1 MVTEYSFTEVP
12 SPVPSPYE
20 NLQASSYIVP
30 WFSQLQN
37 ILSPIYNRR
46 RTWTRIFLDNIE
58 KEANFLNF
66 NLTKIINKKIK
77 LKTFKIDFSKRFSES
92 LTWYKK

>member
-1 MVTEYSFTEVP
+1 MVTEYSFNEVP

-20 NLQASSYIVP
+20 NLQASNYIVP

-37 ILSPIYNRR
+37 ILSHIYNRR

-77 LKTFKIDFSKRFSES
+77 LKTFKIDSSKRFSES